1 MLPSRNPGTQL
12 QAPPP
17 GSPPA
22 FQAPLPQSQA
32 SPQSRCRQACRNQ
45 AGRGPKGI
53 YCRSV
58 LRSQG
63 HLALFT
69 FWSIGCLHRTR
80 RTRKLMANCKWP
92 KAGTPKLRYRK
103 PPRVGPMVRVS
114 GCIEAQRPSMVP
126 VGGRGVSQA
135 RAGSW
140 GPPPRLPRS
149 RAQRGLRCVPDP
161 PRPGPAGRLPVAT
174 PVLLPSPSTKGPG
187 NRREHR
193 PGPVL
198 WGRQGAGDDIP
209 AGRRRG
215 DGPGGE
221 RSYWVTAVRAGVR
234 GGPRRPHWHPY
245 SPKQP
250 PRNWKERTPRAV
262 EGLRGARRA
271 PHVPLCP
278 RFPGSPSCLHPGYLI
293 PRLRAPLVG
302 CAFVGERVV
311 AATANMDNACP
322 EPPAPPPPPPAPG
335 ASEPRSLEPESLA
348 GVAPPGRRAQRGSV
362 RAGLAHHPHALQT
375 PGAIS
380 TPSAVWFPG
389 WGWEPS

>member
-174 PVLLPSPSTKGPG
+174 PVLRPQARRGLGTGASTGQALSSGAARELAMTSQRADAGEMGLAAKGPTG
-187 NRREHR
+187 S
-193 PGPVL
+193 
-198 WGRQGAGDDIP
+198 RQ
-209 AGRRRG
+209 
-215 DGPGGE
+215 
-221 RSYWVTAVRAGVR
+221 
-234 GGPRRPHWHPY
+234 
-245 SPKQP
+245 
-250 PRNWKERTPRAV
+250 
-262 EGLRGARRA
+262 
-271 PHVPLCP
+271 
-278 RFPGSPSCLHPGYLI
+278 
-293 PRLRAPLVG
+293 
-302 CAFVGERVV
+302 
-311 AATANMDNACP
+311 
-322 EPPAPPPPPPAPG
+322 
-335 ASEPRSLEPESLA
+335 
-348 GVAPPGRRAQRGSV
+348 
-362 RAGLAHHPHALQT
+362 
-375 PGAIS
+375 
-380 TPSAVWFPG
+380 
-389 WGWEPS
+389 